1 MEILLAIVT
10 LILECIVF
18 YFIIS
23 SAVKSG
29 NRELVITIKEST
41 SKILEELRKAREGDE
56 SK

>member
-23 SAVKSG
+23 SAVKAG
-29 NRELVITIKEST
+29 NRELVITIKESA
-41 SKILEELRKAREGDE
+41 SKIVDL
-56 SK
+56 